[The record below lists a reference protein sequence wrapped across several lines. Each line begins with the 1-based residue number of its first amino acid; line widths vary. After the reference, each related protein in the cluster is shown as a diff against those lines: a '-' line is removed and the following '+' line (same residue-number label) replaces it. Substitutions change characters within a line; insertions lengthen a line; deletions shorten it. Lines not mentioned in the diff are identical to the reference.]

1 MSADNPTTV
10 EKEKLQKFYLA
21 SRNLLQDSIVPEI
34 CVQRAF
40 EEAIAGFLGEDNWRP
55 THISKAAVSEIVEG
69 SYKNVQRAHGVVGD
83 RLDRYDRTLEV
94 LKGDMMEFDDWW
106 AFWKEHDSTVLIT
119 KAEHS
124 SNLKFSFDELIP
136 LPDKGLGMFVN
147 SGFSFKL
154 RKKVELKW
162 LKEVHTASKS
172 T

>member
-40 EEAIAGFLGEDNWRP
+40 EEAIAGFLGNDNWRP
-55 THISKAAVSEIVEG
+55 THISKAAVREMVEG
-69 SYKNVQRAHGVVGD
+69 TYRNVQRAHGVVGD

-106 AFWKEHDSTVLIT
+106 SFWKIHDSTVLIT

-124 SNLKFSFDELIP
+124 ANTKFTFEELIP
-136 LPDKGLGMFVN
+136 LPDRSLGMFVN
-147 SGFSFKL
+147 AGFSFKL
-154 RKKVELKW
+154 RKKVEMAWIKNTYDSL
-162 LKEVHTASKS
+162 VSS
-172 T
+172 